1 MRSAKKINQLD
12 GHSLAAIGT
21 DTREQLLNAATTL
34 FAEQGIAATTVAKIA
49 AQVGVTSAMIHYYF
63 KNRDQLLDAI
73 VEERIL
79 RCIAYV
85 WDPITGDE
93 SDPVALIKNMVIRI
107 VSTTELMP
115 CLPSLWIR
123 EVVSEGGLLRE
134 KVLPRIPLDKLQLFV
149 HCIASGQ
156 KQGRINPDIDPR
168 LLFFSV
174 LGLTML
180 PLAMDKVWKQIP
192 LMAGVGKEQLINHAI
207 ALLLHGLSH
216 PPSLTLP
223 DSD

>member
-1 MRSAKKINQLD
+1 MKSAKIKTRSD
-12 GHSLAAIGT
+12 GHSLAATGT
-21 DTREQLLNAATTL
+21 DTRELLLNAATTL
-34 FAEQGIAATTVAKIA
+34 FAEHGIAATTVAKIA
-49 AQVGVTSAMIHYYF
+49 AHVGVTSAMIHYYF

-79 RCIAYV
+79 RCITSI

-93 SDPVALIKNMVIRI
+93 PDPAALIKDMVIRI
-107 VSTTELMP
+107 VGATESMP

-149 HCIASGQ
+149 DCIASGQ
-156 KQGRINPDIDPR
+156 KQGRVNPDIDPR

-180 PLAMDKVWKQIP
+180 PLAMDKVWKRIP

-207 ALLLHGLSH
+207 ALLLHGLSR
-216 PPSLTLP
+216 PPSLTPP

>member
-1 MRSAKKINQLD
+1 MRSAKNIEPAED
-12 GHSLAAIGT
+12 HSLAATGT

-34 FAEQGIAATTVAKIA
+34 FAEHGISATTVAKIA
-49 AQVGVTSAMIHYYF
+49 AHVCVTSAMIHYYF

-79 RCIAYV
+79 RCIASI

-93 SDPVALIKNMVIRI
+93 TDPVALITAMVVRI
-107 VSTTELMP
+107 VRAAELMP

-123 EVVSEGGLLRE
+123 EVVSEGGMLRE
-134 KVLPRIPLDKLQLFV
+134 KMLPRIPVDKLQMFV
-149 HCIASGQ
+149 TSIASGQ
-156 KQGRINPDIDPR
+156 KQGRVNPEIDPR

-180 PLAMDKVWKQIP
+180 PLAMAKFWKRIP
-192 LMAGVGKEQLINHAI
+192 LMTGVGKEELISHAT
-207 ALLLHGLSH
+207 ALLLHGLTN
-216 PPSLTLP
+216 PSPLTA
-223 DSD
+223 SNNN